1 MLSHTLIAIFL
12 GCVMGTF
19 SGIIPGIHINLVSVI
34 TLSLSP
40 ILLQYTSPLTLAV
53 FIISMSIIHSFLDF
67 IPSAFLGAPD
77 ESTAM
82 SVLPAHRLLLQGRGY
97 EAVKLTVMGSLFCL
111 LLIINLT
118 PIVITTVSS
127 IYPIIKSSIGYI
139 LIATTLILILKE
151 RNSKFWPLIVFIL
164 SGILGM
170 GVFNL
175 NLKDPLL
182 PMLSGL
188 FGVSTLLLSYNDNTK
203 IPQQNF
209 ESEKLSKKEI
219 TKATITGTFS
229 SSLCSFLPGIGPAQA
244 AILGSTFARKI
255 TDRGFLIMVGGIGT
269 VNMLLSIVGLYVLNK
284 ARNGS
289 IVIAQR
295 IIETVN
301 FDTLILFLGV
311 SLLVAGIAVPYTLFL
326 AKQFSK
332 FINIINYKL
341 TCLIVIIFITLLV
354 FYFTSFIGLLILFV
368 ATMLGLIAPLIKIG
382 RSHAMGCLI
391 LPVILYYIL

>member
-164 SGILGM
+164 SGILGI

>member
-1 MLSHTLIAIFL
+1 MLSHTLIAILL
-12 GCVMGTF
+12 GCIIGTF
-19 SGIIPGIHINLVSVI
+19 SGIIPGIHINLISVI
-34 TLSLSP
+34 ILGLSP
-40 ILLQYTSPLTLAV
+40 ILLQYTSPITLAI

-111 LLIINLT
+111 LLIIGLT
-118 PIVITTVSS
+118 PIVINTVSY

-139 LIATTLILILKE
+139 LIIAALFLILREK
-151 RNSKFWPLIVFIL
+151 NSKFWPLMVFII
-164 SGILGM
+164 SGILGIAL
-170 GVFNL
+170 FNL